1 MATHALIVDD
11 TVSTRSAIRRAH
23 REVDLASD
31 VGGVRAGADASAFD
45 LLLVNTHL
53 PSRRAADACAGKPVA
68 LAPARDP
75 RGPCR
80 E

>member
-11 TVSTRSAIRRAH
+11 TVSTRSSIRRAP

-31 VGGVRAGADASAFD
+31 LGDVRAGADASAFD
-45 LLLVNTHL
+45 LLLVDTHL
-53 PSRRAADACAGKPVA
+53 PGQLSADACAGEPMA
-68 LAPARDP
+68 FAPARDP
-75 RGPCR
+75 LGPCR